1 MIGPLG
7 AVAAP
12 TGPPHPAALG
22 LPPHAGQDSKRQPV
36 SQLVNPGLRYLK
48 ALFHSALTLRGLPAG
63 VEWLVFEGDSSQRET
78 ENKHPRVAFIYLFI
92 YQEPCVSRGGL
103 LGCSL

>member
-1 MIGPLG
+1 M
-7 AVAAP
+7 VAP

-48 ALFHSALTLRGLPAG
+48 ALFHSAPVLRGLPAG
-63 VEWLVFEGDSSQRET
+63 VEGLVFEGDSSQRET
-78 ENKHPRVAFIYLFI
+78 QNKHPRVAFIYLFI
-92 YQEPCVSRGGL
+92 YQELCVSRGGL